1 MGGFQAVVGL
11 TMWRRQANSAMTRAN
26 FGFGPPRIK
35 ATPGK
40 RADEGAHWTRSS
52 SLSPSIA
59 SNFSWRAS
67 RTPHQINGTRAM
79 THLPGAKCRF
89 RSFGKCQQAV
99 VLEQDL
105 TAPSSVC
112 GKPARILSSFG
123 QAPACRRSSFVAG
136 AAFANG
142 IPAPIG

>member
-26 FGFGPPRIK
+26 FGFGRPGIK

-40 RADEGAHWTRSS
+40 RADESAHWTRSS

-59 SNFSWRAS
+59 SNFSWQAS

-79 THLPGAKCRF
+79 NLIF
-89 RSFGKCQQAV
+89 LVRS
-99 VLEQDL
+99 
-105 TAPSSVC
+105 
-112 GKPARILSSFG
+112 
-123 QAPACRRSSFVAG
+123 
-136 AAFANG
+136 AAFAVSASASTLSCSNKT
-142 IPAPIG
+142 